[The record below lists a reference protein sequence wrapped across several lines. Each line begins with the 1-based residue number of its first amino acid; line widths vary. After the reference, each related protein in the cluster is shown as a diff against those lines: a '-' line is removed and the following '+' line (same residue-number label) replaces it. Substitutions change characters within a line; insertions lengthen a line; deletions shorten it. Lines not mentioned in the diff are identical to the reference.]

1 MEGLFHLYANELHLG
16 NTIYILNYF
25 TAGIILFGKR
35 DQRSRHS
42 LSRFIFPE
50 ISSVFLVDL
59 MANKLE
65 EAESAH
71 DAKRLRD
78 YLKMRAI
85 CYGRDDWGAVRW
97 KGSTMHHPF
106 QRDSSSCGV
115 IVTKMAKALM
125 EAFPALPVMSFG
137 TSKKEM
143 AFERTKLAL
152 SLLSGSVF
160 DMDDHCAMCSTSKP
174 PGSGPPTTDWKQ
186 CDTCERWYHEQ
197 CLAMDEEKLQ
207 NARLNDWDCA
217 LCI

>member
-16 NTIYILNYF
+16 NTIYILNDF

-42 LSRFIFPE
+42 LPRFIFPE
-50 ISSVFLVDL
+50 ISSVFLVDP

-71 DAKRLRD
+71 AAKRLRD
-78 YLKMRAI
+78 YLKMRAMAGMTGGLSDGKEQPCTI
-85 CYGRDDWGAVRW
+85 HFNAIAAVV
-97 KGSTMHHPF
+97 GSLSP
-106 QRDSSSCGV
+106 
-115 IVTKMAKALM
+115 MAKAVM
-125 EAFPALPVMSFG
+125 EDFPALPVMSFG

-160 DMDDHCAMCSTSKP
+160 DMNNHCAMCSTSKP
-174 PGSGPPTTDWKQ
+174 PGSGPPTTDRIQ

-207 NARLNDWDCA
+207 HARVNDWDCR
-217 LCI
+217 